1 MSAQHEVIAANAGL
15 TALLS
20 YDSVWTGCAQNPEFA
35 ARSPFTTLEIARA
48 FRGAIGKAVNHAAAI
63 ATVAGDGDYG
73 ALAESLREALSNY
86 ECGQIAL
93 QAVDD
98 HKGSVTQLALIG
110 LNDLRESKID
120 EEKQLEAD
128 IASLFMGRAAAGNFG
143 DRFLC
148 GLAKASIA
156 AGLITVWVPPH
167 AHAAAAVGL
176 GAAAYKAGVCAP
188 PAQEQTRSSKPR
200 PQTKRYKM

>member
-1 MSAQHEVIAANAGL
+1 MPAQHEVIAANAGL

-20 YDSVWTGCAQNPEFA
+20 YDSVWTGYAQNPEFA
-35 ARSPFTTLEIARA
+35 ARSPFTTLEVARA
-48 FRGAIGKAVNHAAAI
+48 FRGAIGKAVNHAQAI
-63 ATVAGDGDYG
+63 ATVASDGDYE
-73 ALAESLREALSNY
+73 AIAESLREALSTY
-86 ECGQIAL
+86 ESGQIAL
-93 QAVDD
+93 QAIDE
-98 HKGSVTQLALIG
+98 HSGSVGQLARIG
-110 LNDLRESKID
+110 LTNLEESKTG

-128 IASLFMGRAAAGNFG
+128 ISSLFMGRAAVGNFG

-176 GAAAYKAGVCAP
+176 GAAAYKAGGCAP
-188 PAQEQTRSSKPR
+188 PVQEQARSKSR
-200 PQTKRYKM
+200 PKIKRYKM